1 MSETETSTEKRIPP
15 IESSK
20 AEGAL
25 TGARYLESLRDDR
38 EIWYRG
44 ERIADVTTHP
54 ELQEM
59 AQSLARIYDMQHA
72 PETRDVMTYEQ
83 ENGLR
88 ASYSYFPPT
97 RPQDLLLRRQ
107 NTAVWVREVFGMCGR
122 LPDFCASMV
131 VGYYDIRA
139 QLAQLDPA
147 AREKH
152 RDLSELR
159 ARPRFVPLARAPRSL
174 HGQIAPALRRPGS
187 MRPRREG
194 A

>member
-59 AQSLARIYDMQHA
+59 VKASRAF
-72 PETRDVMTYEQ
+72 MTC
-83 ENGLR
+83 
-88 ASYSYFPPT
+88 STHP
-97 RPQDLLLRRQ
+97 RPA
-107 NTAVWVREVFGMCGR
+107 T
-122 LPDFCASMV
+122 
-131 VGYYDIRA
+131 
-139 QLAQLDPA
+139 
-147 AREKH
+147 
-152 RDLSELR
+152 
-159 ARPRFVPLARAPRSL
+159 
-174 HGQIAPALRRPGS
+174 
-187 MRPRREG
+187 
-194 A
+194 

>member
-1 MSETETSTEKRIPP
+1 
-15 IESSK
+15 
-20 AEGAL
+20 
-25 TGARYLESLRDDR
+25 
-38 EIWYRG
+38 
-44 ERIADVTTHP
+44 
-54 ELQEM
+54 
-59 AQSLARIYDMQHA
+59 MQHA

-139 QLAQLDPA
+139 QLAELDPA
-147 AREKH
+147 LAKNTETY
-152 RDLSELR
+152 LSY
-159 ARPRFVPLARAPRSL
+159 ARATTICASRTRSTIL
-174 HGQIAPALRRPGS
+174 AWTNRSGPPKTRIDASAS
-187 MRPRREG
+187 
-194 A
+194 